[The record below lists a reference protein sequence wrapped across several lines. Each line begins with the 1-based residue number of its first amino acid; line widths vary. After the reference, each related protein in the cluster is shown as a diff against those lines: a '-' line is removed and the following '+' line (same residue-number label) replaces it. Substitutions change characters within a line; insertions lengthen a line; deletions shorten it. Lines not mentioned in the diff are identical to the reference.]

1 MSVSDENQET
11 NAKGESSESSTE
23 NAHESSQELS
33 PALSQDLAQDISQSI
48 SMGITEALAKPIKKV
63 RLPVDWPA
71 VIPTAF
77 TFLSGLTATS
87 QPLLVRLNEHHP
99 RLFNILVPF
108 EYYHLSNSLTIAF
121 GYGLLFLS
129 VNLYRRKRRAWVIA
143 LALTI
148 MQAALQLARSGTE
161 HIHWLKDIALAHA
174 LPGYSILPSLV
185 SLAVLLVTA
194 KYFTVKSARA
204 TFSHAYKLIALSLF
218 GVLGYGILGFWLLD
232 RRDFGLNFELDQSI
246 WRTLKELTFIGNNDL
261 TAHTKFGLWFIES
274 LRLYGGLAFT
284 GIAVSAFLPLQY
296 ELVTHPRERE
306 LASKILDR
314 HGRTA
319 LDIFKLLP
327 DKSYFFGKDNDSFIA
342 YKTEL
347 GVAIALGDP
356 VGAPDKISELLKDYL
371 AMVHENGWRA
381 AFLQTTP
388 TFLPIFKEH
397 GLNAVK
403 VGEDGEVDIEKF
415 LSKTINKK
423 GFKSAIKKFDKDGY
437 KLVCYKPPHAPA
449 LLDEVETVSKAWLA
463 LPGRRERGFSL
474 GKFDRGDLQQ
484 NNIFVM
490 RDKDDKAIAFVNQIR
505 SYRQGEVTIDMM
517 RHIEGAPNSS
527 MDYLFAKLIGELGAC
542 GFKIFSLG
550 LAALSGVG
558 ESPDSSLEE
567 KALHQVYE
575 HLNRFFS
582 YKGLRAYKNKFEPSW
597 EDRFLV
603 YEGAVP
609 GLARAGLAIARATE
623 E

>member
-1 MSVSDENQET
+1 MSVFDE
-11 NAKGESSESSTE
+11 
-23 NAHESSQELS
+23 
-33 PALSQDLAQDISQSI
+33 SQDTGAQVKGSELNQGQVND
-48 SMGITEALAKPIKKV
+48 ALASGSITVALTRPTNV
-63 RLPVDWPA
+63 HLPFDWPA
-71 VIPTAF
+71 ALPAIF
-77 TFLSGLTATS
+77 TFISGLAATC

-99 RLFNILVPF
+99 RLFNTLVSF

-121 GYGLLFLS
+121 GYALLFLS
-129 VNLYRRKRRAWVIA
+129 LNLYKRKRRAWWIA
-143 LALTI
+143 ISLTTLS
-148 MQAALQLARSGTE
+148 AALQFARIGTE
-161 HIHWLKDIALAHA
+161 HIHWLSDMALARE
-174 LPGYSILPSLV
+174 LPSYSVVPPLI
-185 SLAVLLVTA
+185 SISVLLATR

-204 TFSHAYKLIALSLF
+204 TFRHALRLIVISLLA
-218 GVLGYGILGFWLLD
+218 VLLYGILGFWLLD
-232 RRDFGLNFELDQSI
+232 KRDFGLNFEIDQSI
-246 WRTLKELTFIGNNDL
+246 LRTLKELTFVGNSDL

-274 LRLYGGLAFT
+274 LRLYGALAFL
-284 GIAVSAFLPLQY
+284 GIAMSAFRPLQY
-296 ELVTHPRERE
+296 VLVTGPKERE
-306 LASKILDR
+306 LAAQILDQ

-327 DKSYFFGKDNDSFIA
+327 DKSYFFGKDNDSFVA

-356 VGAPDKISELLKDYL
+356 TCAAAKMDDLLTDYL
-371 AMVHENGWRA
+371 NLVHENGWKA

-388 TFLPIFKEH
+388 DFLPLYKKH
-397 GLNAVK
+397 GLKAVK
-403 VGEDGEVDIEKF
+403 VGEDGLVDIAQF
-415 LSKTINKK
+415 MAKTINKK

-437 KLVCYKPPHAPA
+437 KLVRYQAPHSSA
-449 LLDEVETVSKAWLA
+449 LLDEMELVSKAWLA

-474 GKFDRGDLQQ
+474 GKFERSDLQH
-484 NNIFVM
+484 NDIFVL

-505 SYRQGEVTIDMM
+505 SYRPGEVTIDMM
-517 RHIEGAPNSS
+517 RHIESAPNGS
-527 MDYLFAKLIGELGAC
+527 MDYLFAKLISDLSNS
-542 GFKIFSLG
+542 GFKYFSLG

-558 ESPDSSLEE
+558 ETPDSSLEE

-582 YKGLRAYKNKFEPSW
+582 YKGLRAYKNKFDPTW